1 MSLKEARMRAG
12 YTIDALARAARVH
25 RQYILQLE
33 AGERHPS
40 RETLRHLADILNYPR
55 LEEEYFT
62 REDAQDVRSEP
73 TLVTAVKRLLKKMGI
88 S

>member
-1 MSLKEARMRAG
+1 MRAG
-12 YTIDALARAARVH
+12 YTIDGLAKQARVH

-33 AGERHPS
+33 SGERYPS
-40 RETLRHLADILNYPR
+40 RQVVRELADILRCPS

-88 S
+88 G

>member
-1 MSLKEARMRAG
+1 MRAG
-12 YTIDALARAARVH
+12 YTIDGLAKQARVH

-33 AGERHPS
+33 SGERYPS
-40 RETLRHLADILNYPR
+40 RQVVRELAEILRYPA

-88 S
+88 T